1 MKFNREDLI
10 GRVKA
15 KRQAVIT
22 KAQLAFEENERKEQE
37 RLDAEMLERDLGPL
51 INLLRRARDNGTPL
65 TSKDFDDL
73 GIKGVR
79 SDGWSTRVVLQSPII
94 GTKKSVQKP
103 EEVNT
108 SGYDA
113 LIDFLEAATDREVT
127 SSALVNHGFRNF
139 TRFI

>member
-22 KAQLAFEENERKEQE
+22 KAQLAFEANERRAQEQFE
-37 RLDAEMLERDLGPL
+37 AELKERDLGPL

-65 TSKDFDDL
+65 TPKDFDDL
-73 GIKGVR
+73 GVKGAR

-94 GTKKSVQKP
+94 TTKKSVQKP
-103 EEVNT
+103 EEVDVR
-108 SGYDA
+108 GFDA